1 MNFQPDPKLVSSFT
15 QEEQSALEKIYSFF
29 DKNGDGFLEKDE
41 IIELIKKLGFDEI
54 SEENIDDLID
64 FLFSLGYLN
73 QISEELRNNKKLSFT
88 DYLNIL
94 KQLKLTNGSLQISAF
109 IKDMGNLK
117 SQKENDNETNNENS
131 EKFVYIRI
139 INDILSND
147 TSCKNYFPIDPNSMD
162 LFDKI
167 KDGVLLC
174 KLLNKIEEGIIDE
187 RVINKNE
194 NMNILHQT
202 GNLRLVI
209 NSAKSI
215 GINCTGISTDIFQ
228 NDMDVSMILNF
239 IGEIC
244 KYYFIHNIKLKNH
257 LELVHLLKNNEKIS
271 TLLKLSP
278 KEILLKWFNY
288 NLEKAGSDKRINN
301 FSEDIKDSEKYIILL
316 NHLNSEICNKNGLNE
331 SDIKKRAQ
339 IVISNAKLLNLQCY
353 ITPENIISG
362 NENLNIIFVSELFNS
377 YKNLDPPNEK
387 QKTEINNILADKNE
401 REEKSFRRWINS
413 LGIKNNKGEE
423 ININNLYEE
432 AKDGII
438 LLKVLD
444 KISPGIVNWKKV
456 DKNPNNIFK
465 QNSNCNEV
473 IETCKKLKL
482 NIVGI
487 GGGNIREGK
496 KDYILAIVFQLM
508 KAYSFQ
514 IIGNKTEEGLVKWG
528 NEKVEDNLKI
538 KSLKDKSLSNSLYFI
553 EILKS
558 IDPNSVNSDIIIK
571 DKNDKDSKKSNAINC
586 ISIARKLGAIAFLD
600 WKDIVEVNNK
610 LLLTFL
616 ASIFEVEK
624 NNKK

>member
-1 MNFQPDPKLVSSFT
+1 
-15 QEEQSALEKIYSFF
+15 
-29 DKNGDGFLEKDE
+29 
-41 IIELIKKLGFDEI
+41 
-54 SEENIDDLID
+54 
-64 FLFSLGYLN
+64 
-73 QISEELRNNKKLSFT
+73 
-88 DYLNIL
+88 
-94 KQLKLTNGSLQISAF
+94 
-109 IKDMGNLK
+109 
-117 SQKENDNETNNENS
+117 
-131 EKFVYIRI
+131 
-139 INDILSND
+139 
-147 TSCKNYFPIDPNSMD
+147 MD

-228 NDMDVSMILNF
+228 NDMDVSIILNF

-257 LELVHLLKNNEKIS
+257 QELVHLLKNNEKIS

-316 NHLNSEICNKNGLNE
+316 NHLNSEICSKNGLNE
-331 SDIKKRAQ
+331 PDIKQRAQ
-339 IVISNAKLLNLQCY
+339 IVISNAKLLNLKCY

-387 QKTEINNILADKNE
+387 EKTEINNILADKNE

-413 LGIKNNKGEE
+413 LGIKNNKGED

-487 GGGNIREGK
+487 GG
-496 KDYILAIVFQLM
+496 
-508 KAYSFQ
+508 
-514 IIGNKTEEGLVKWG
+514 
-528 NEKVEDNLKI
+528 
-538 KSLKDKSLSNSLYFI
+538 
-553 EILKS
+553 EILGKEKK
-558 IDPNSVNSDIIIK
+558 II
-571 DKNDKDSKKSNAINC
+571 
-586 ISIARKLGAIAFLD
+586 F
-600 WKDIVEVNNK
+600 WQ
-610 LLLTFL
+610 
-616 ASIFEVEK
+616 
-624 NNKK
+624 